1 MQCPTQRAAAEM
13 CGISESKLYKRLN
26 NPTFKEKYARARRD
40 LLEKNCAALQNLMT
54 EAIGAM
60 GEVVKDPDAPQ
71 QVKLNA
77 AEMIMRNCM
86 KLTEQTD
93 ILERLDA
100 LEKLNK

>member
-1 MQCPTQRAAAEM
+1 
-13 CGISESKLYKRLN
+13 
-26 NPTFKEKYARARRD
+26 
-40 LLEKNCAALQNLMT
+40 MT